1 MPQRHRTP
9 GPQTGRGVMKI
20 VLGSMTFSDQ
30 ADEEVSLEMLRLFCA
45 QGGEEV
51 DTAYQ
56 YNGGNTERLLGKL
69 LSAHPDL
76 VAKIATKVNPWDGNG
91 LKPDEVRKQFVE
103 SRKRLQAGSVDMLY
117 LHSPDLDTPIVDT
130 LAVCWDFYRQ
140 GTFRRFGLSN
150 FASWQV
156 AEVVEICRSKGWMV
170 PTVYQGMYNAL
181 TRDVEREL
189 FPCLRNYGIRFYA
202 YNPLAGGLLTG
213 KHGNYADTP
222 EPGRF
227 TLNDQY
233 PSRYWKPE
241 YFRVLQSLT
250 AACRG
255 HGITPG
261 EVALRWLVHHSRL
274 SGDAKDAIILG
285 ASRLAHLQENLAACE
300 RGGLPREVVS
310 VLDEGWETVRGD
322 CFRYF
327 RP

>member
-1 MPQRHRTP
+1 
-9 GPQTGRGVMKI
+9 MKI

-30 ADEEVSLEMLRLFCA
+30 TDEDVSLKMLNLFS
-45 QGGEEV
+45 GHGRDEV

-56 YNGGNTERLLGKL
+56 YNGGDTERLLGEL
-69 LSAHPDL
+69 LFANQDL
-76 VAKIATKVNPWDGNG
+76 DPNIATKVNPWDGDG

-103 SRKRLQAGSVDMLY
+103 SLKRLQTGSVDMLY
-117 LHSPDLDTPIVDT
+117 LHSPDLDTPIVET
-130 LAVCWDFYRQ
+130 LAVCRDFYQQ
-140 GTFRRFGLSN
+140 GTFKRFGLSN

-181 TRDVEREL
+181 TRDVEKEL
-189 FPCLRNYGIRFYA
+189 FPCLRNYDISFYA

-213 KHGNYADTP
+213 KHRNYHDTP

-241 YFRVLQSLT
+241 HFRVLKSFT
-250 AACRG
+250 SVCKE
-255 HGITPG
+255 HGIKPA
-261 EVALRWLVHHSRL
+261 EAALRWLIHHSRL
-274 SGDAKDAIILG
+274 SEDANDAIILG
-285 ASRLAHLQENLAACE
+285 ASRFEHLKENLAACNNDV
-300 RGGLPREVVS
+300 LPQDIVNS
-310 VLDEGWETVRGD
+310 LNEGWETVRAN
-322 CFRYF
+322 CFKYF